1 MNIHSLP
8 SCLKE
13 VIMKRLRV
21 LMCVV
26 GAIQL
31 ALGVLYL
38 IVPHRLLAW
47 MGHSAVAADI
57 AYPLGMLSSRFL
69 VYGALMV
76 VAARDPERHRLLIMG
91 MIIMQLID
99 LAVGM
104 VYTLDGVVA
113 WSLSAF
119 PMFNAIWIAVLLWW
133 WRPAKR
139 PVAGA

>member
-1 MNIHSLP
+1 MEK
-8 SCLKE
+8 LKY
-13 VIMKRLRV
+13 
-21 LMCVV
+21 LMRIV

-31 ALGVLYL
+31 VLGALYL
-38 IVPHRLLAW
+38 VVPHRFLAW

-69 VYGALMV
+69 VYGALMIL
-76 VAARDPERHRLLIMG
+76 AARDPERNHLLIVG
-91 MIIMQLID
+91 MVVMQLID

-119 PMFNAIWIAVLLWW
+119 PMFNAIWIAALLWW

-139 PVAGA
+139 SVLS